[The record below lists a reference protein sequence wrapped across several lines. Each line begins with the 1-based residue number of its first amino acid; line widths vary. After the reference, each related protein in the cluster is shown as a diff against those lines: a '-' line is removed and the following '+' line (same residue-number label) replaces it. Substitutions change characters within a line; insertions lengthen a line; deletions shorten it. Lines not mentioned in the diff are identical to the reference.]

1 MAITWHVSNF
11 QIWRKLTMI
20 PLTEFFKTAKGI
32 AVAIGIAI
40 VLFFLIFREINKQ
53 IGENEN
59 ENIEIETITIPKPF
73 DFESNCVR
81 LTGQPCPRTS
91 K

>member
-1 MAITWHVSNF
+1 
-11 QIWRKLTMI
+11 MI
-20 PLTEFFKTAKGI
+20 PITEFFKTAKGI

-59 ENIEIETITIPKPF
+59 ENIEVNEINVPSPF
-73 DFESNCVR
+73 DLESNCVR

>member
-1 MAITWHVSNF
+1 
-11 QIWRKLTMI
+11 MI

-32 AVAIGIAI
+32 AIAI
-40 VLFFLIFREINKQ
+40 SIAVVLFFLLFREINKK

-59 ENIEIETITIPKPF
+59 ESIEVETIIIPTPF

-81 LTGQPCPRTS
+81 LTNQPCPTRS